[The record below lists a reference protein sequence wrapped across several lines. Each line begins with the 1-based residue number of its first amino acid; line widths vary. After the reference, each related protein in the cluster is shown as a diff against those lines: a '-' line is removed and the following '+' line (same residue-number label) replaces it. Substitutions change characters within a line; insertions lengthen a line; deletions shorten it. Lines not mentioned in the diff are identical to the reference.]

1 MWVSGGKP
9 DVIMTGAFNKQV
21 FSTFTGRSSPIEQAV
36 TKKITAAV
44 DAYESD
50 FGVLK
55 VLPNRFQRAREVWAF
70 QMDLWGVAFVNGR
83 RMVSVPLSQTGDSIR
98 RLILSE
104 YTLEARNEHAQGI
117 VADLTTA

>member
-1 MWVSGGKP
+1 M
-9 DVIMTGAFNKQV
+9 
-21 FSTFTGRSSPIEQAV
+21 
-36 TKKITAAV
+36 
-44 DAYESD
+44 
-50 FGVLK
+50 
-55 VLPNRFQRAREVWAF
+55 
-70 QMDLWGVAFVNGR
+70 AFVNGR